1 MEYTVSLDWDDEAP
15 VWLAESSAI
24 PLALSS
30 GSMDALIERARYVA
44 SEVLVENG
52 KQTKDVYLNFAPL
65 KRREKV
71 YI

>member
-1 MEYTVSLDWDDEAP
+1 MEYIVSLDWDEQAQ

-30 GSMDALIERARYVA
+30 GSMDALIERTRYVA
-44 SEVLVENG
+44 AEVLAENG
-52 KQTKDVYLNFAPL
+52 KRPEDVYLNFAPL